1 MNKRSVDILDMSG
14 MLEFDP
20 RRLRKFVRAL
30 DSDLPAHLRAPD
42 GDLSVALFDDAR
54 IAKIHADFM
63 NIPTATDVITFDGE
77 FAGEICASAET
88 AFARAGDFDNTPSRE
103 LCLYVAH
110 GYLHLAGVDD
120 VSDEDA
126 LKMRAAEAEAM
137 KILDAHFRKPIFK
150 FISQPKK

>member
-1 MNKRSVDILDMSG
+1 

-63 NIPTATDVITFDGE
+63 NIPTATDSR
-77 FAGEICASAET
+77 AKAT
-88 AFARAGDFDNTPSRE
+88 ANLRGKFARAPK
-103 LCLYVAH
+103 
-110 GYLHLAGVDD
+110 LHL
-120 VSDEDA
+120 
-126 LKMRAAEAEAM
+126 RAPE
-137 KILDAHFRKPIFK
+137 ILTTRLRASCACMWRTDTCILPEWTM
-150 FISQPKK
+150 

>member
-1 MNKRSVDILDMSG
+1 MSG

-63 NIPTATDVITFDGE
+63 NIPTATDVITFEGEGDGE

-103 LCLYVAH
+103 LCLYVRT
-110 GYLHLAGVDD
+110 DTC
-120 VSDEDA
+120 
-126 LKMRAAEAEAM
+126 
-137 KILDAHFRKPIFK
+137 ILPEWTM
-150 FISQPKK
+150 

>member
-54 IAKIHADFM
+54 IAKIHAARC
-63 NIPTATDVITFDGE
+63 NIFRT
-77 FAGEICASAET
+77 
-88 AFARAGDFDNTPSRE
+88 
-103 LCLYVAH
+103 
-110 GYLHLAGVDD
+110 VDLL
-120 VSDEDA
+120 E
-126 LKMRAAEAEAM
+126 
-137 KILDAHFRKPIFK
+137 
-150 FISQPKK
+150 